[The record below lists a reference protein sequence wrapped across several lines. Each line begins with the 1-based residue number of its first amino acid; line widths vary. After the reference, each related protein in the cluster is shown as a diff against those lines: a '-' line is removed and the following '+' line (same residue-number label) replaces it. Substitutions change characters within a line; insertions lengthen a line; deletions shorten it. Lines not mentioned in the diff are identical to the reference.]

1 VAEPREFHRVARR
14 ALLLLHFDAEGGT
27 PVPEWEKR
35 CTAAC
40 YDCLLS
46 YSNQPFHRHL
56 NRHSV
61 RDFLLKL
68 SCAGVAPSANRAAY
82 DAAYARLVG
91 LLDPASSFE
100 RSFLDYLYRNR
111 LRLPD
116 HAQHIPARDI
126 AVQPD
131 FYYERNGV
139 PGVCIFID
147 GPHHT
152 EHTTSLRDRSLR
164 EALKD
169 QGFRVVEIASSRPI
183 AEQIVENADVFR
195 DA

>member
-1 VAEPREFHRVARR
+1 
-14 ALLLLHFDAEGGT
+14 L
-27 PVPEWEKR
+27 
-35 CTAAC
+35 
-40 YDCLLS
+40 
-46 YSNQPFHRHL
+46 HRHL
-56 NRHSV
+56 NRYSV

-68 SCAGVAPSANRAAY
+68 SCAGVAPSANRATY

-100 RSFLDYLYRNR
+100 RRFLDFLYRNR

-116 HAQHIPARDI
+116 HAQHTPARDI

-169 QGFRVVEIASSRPI
+169 HGFRVVGIASSRPL
-183 AEQIVENADVFR
+183 AEQIAENADVFR